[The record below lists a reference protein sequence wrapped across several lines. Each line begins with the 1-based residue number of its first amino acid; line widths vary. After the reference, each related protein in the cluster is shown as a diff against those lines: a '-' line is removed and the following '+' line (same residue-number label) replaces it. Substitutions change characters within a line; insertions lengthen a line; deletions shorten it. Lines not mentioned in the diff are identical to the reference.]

1 MVEFF
6 TLDRK
11 DRSVKFNW
19 IKACLVLISFG
30 LLGVVLYK
38 YMLPPNLDDI
48 KLADELHP
56 IVAEKKDELIQRANE
71 LDIPIIITAGYRS
84 LEEQNELYE
93 KGRLNT
99 GNIVTYAKGGESL
112 HNFGLA
118 IDFAIL
124 NKQGEAIW
132 DMDYDGNDNRKSDWM
147 EVVTIAKGLGFEWG
161 GDWPGFKDYPHLQMT
176 FGLSLR
182 ELQQGRQP
190 KGQ

>member
-1 MVEFF
+1 M
-6 TLDRK
+6 
-11 DRSVKFNW
+11 KFNW

-30 LLGVVLYK
+30 LLAVVLYK